1 MRLGIVALLSLF
13 SFALYALEDMDRLQI
28 QQRIQ
33 PVGKVRVEDQN
44 DGSSPSGVE
53 NKATTEVAAKK
64 EAGQETYEQYCI
76 ICHRDGLA
84 GAPKFRDAND
94 WKPHMQGKKIDDLL
108 AVAIKGLNAMPAKGT
123 CFECSDEE
131 LKDAIIYM
139 MPKS

>member
-1 MRLGIVALLSLF
+1 MRLNIVALLAFFSL
-13 SFALYALEDMDRLQI
+13 SVYALEDMDRLQI

-44 DGSSPSGVE
+44 DNSSQSDVE
-53 NKATTEVAAKK
+53 NKVAAEVVKK
-64 EAGQETYEQYCI
+64 EPGQETYEQYCVV
-76 ICHRDGLA
+76 CHRDGLA

-108 AVAIKGLNAMPAKGT
+108 AIVITGVNAMPAKGT
-123 CFECSDEE
+123 CIDCSDAE
-131 LKDAIIYM
+131 LKDAILYM